1 MSCGRCRWSRSW
13 GCRPWPAKQR
23 GKQRGQP
30 SSQAVPRAIH
40 HGYPACTARQTAIL
54 ISHWAHLY
62 IFIRYSLH
70 SFVYLYKVLIS
81 MTYFYLQK
89 QLTHLYIFIRYSFPW
104 YTFLF
109 KNNLAYWSQFF
120 RCKYFRCTPFST
132 LCAATKHYIEN
143 NSMYCIFRDKCKLP
157 KKQLDKVGIEHTSPC
172 STNDSFLHSAIS
184 LTYIFSQKWKS
195 LRPGINK
202 WLVLSHSLIFLNRC
216 LWNFLK
222 SSVFNRT
229 VGGSCC
235 SSAVEHTPVE

>member
-1 MSCGRCRWSRSW
+1 MTLLPLTITTPFSW
-13 GCRPWPAKQR
+13 VVVGVD
-23 GKQRGQP
+23 GHVLEGVVLGQP
-30 SSQAVPRAIH
+30 SCEASSATSQAVPRAIH

-143 NSMYCIFRDKCKLP
+143 NSTYCIFRDKCKLP
-157 KKQLDKVGIEHTSPC
+157 QKVRVCFLFQHSFQPFQL
-172 STNDSFLHSAIS
+172 
-184 LTYIFSQKWKS
+184 
-195 LRPGINK
+195 
-202 WLVLSHSLIFLNRC
+202 
-216 LWNFLK
+216 
-222 SSVFNRT
+222 
-229 VGGSCC
+229 
-235 SSAVEHTPVE
+235 